1 MNRLRYKCFFAST
14 AMHGLL
20 LVLFVAGSGFQAT
33 HREPESVVLPLLDFV
48 PMRLVDA
55 AVVGGGDPRGGA
67 APEPSP
73 VQAPPSRPDP
83 PKPKP
88 EPVAPPK
95 EEEAATPAPV
105 VKKSQAKPAKVETQK
120 PPEPDPEG
128 FSDKAPTK
136 PKRKIEVSKNL
147 VTRRPQDDAAAR
159 KRAAE
164 QAEAEAEA
172 EAAQQAARARQA
184 RSGQVRGVL
193 SKLQGNLSGPGVVA
207 VPYGPGGGGET
218 YAGYGLYVRM
228 VYERAWRPPVEVP
241 ERGSVV
247 TARVVIARDGSVVS
261 AEIVERSKVQALD
274 QSAASALG
282 RVTTI
287 GRPFPEGS
295 TDERKTFL
303 IEFDLKA
310 RQGTG

>member
-1 MNRLRYKCFFAST
+1 MNRLRYNCFFVST

-20 LVLFVAGSGFQAT
+20 LVLFVVGSGFQAMD
-33 HREPESVVLPLLDFV
+33 REPESVELPLLDFV

-55 AVVGGGDPRGGA
+55 AVAGGGDPRGGA
-67 APEPSP
+67 APERSP
-73 VQAPPSRPDP
+73 VQTPPPCPDP
-83 PKPKP
+83 PKPR
-88 EPVAPPK
+88 PVAPPK
-95 EEEAATPAPV
+95 EEEAVKPTLV
-105 VKKSQAKPAKVETQK
+105 VNESEPKPAKVETQK
-120 PPEPDPEG
+120 PPEPDPKD
-128 FSDKAPTK
+128 FSEKAPTK

-164 QAEAEAEA
+164 KAEA
-172 EAAQQAARARQA
+172 EAAQQAERARQA
-184 RSGQVRGVL
+184 RSGQIRSVL
-193 SKLQGNLSGPGVVA
+193 STLQGNLSGRSVVA

-228 VYERAWRPPVEVP
+228 IYERAWRPPVEVP
-241 ERGSVV
+241 ERRSVV

-261 AEIVERSKVQALD
+261 AEIVERSKAPALD
-274 QSAASALG
+274 QSVTSALG

>member
-1 MNRLRYKCFFAST
+1 MNRLRYQCFCAST

-20 LVLFVAGSGFQAT
+20 LVLFVAGSGFQAM

-67 APEPSP
+67 APERQP
-73 VQAPPSRPDP
+73 VQTPPSRPDP
-83 PKPKP
+83 PKPQP
-88 EPVAPPK
+88 AAAPK
-95 EEEAATPAPV
+95 EEEVVKPAPV
-105 VKKSQAKPAKVETQK
+105 VKKSEPKPAKVETQK
-120 PPEPDPEG
+120 PPEPDPED
-128 FSDKAPTK
+128 FSEKAATKPAPK
-136 PKRKIEVSKNL
+136 PKRKIEVSKSL

-164 QAEAEAEA
+164 QAEAEAARQA
-172 EAAQQAARARQA
+172 ERARQA

-193 SKLQGNLSGPGVVA
+193 SKLQGNLSGRSVVA

-241 ERGSVV
+241 ERRSVV

-261 AEIVERSKVQALD
+261 AEIVERSKVPALD
-274 QSAASALG
+274 QSVTSALG

-295 TDERKTFL
+295 TDERKTFV